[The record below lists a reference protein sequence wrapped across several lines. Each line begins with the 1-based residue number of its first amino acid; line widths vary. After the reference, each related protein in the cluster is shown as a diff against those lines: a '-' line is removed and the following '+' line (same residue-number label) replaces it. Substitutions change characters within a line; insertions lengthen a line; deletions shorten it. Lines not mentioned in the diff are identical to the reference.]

1 LPATVH
7 DVAAHAGVSLTTVH
21 RALHGNGYVRAATR
35 QKVLDA
41 ALAVNYRP
49 NAIAQSL
56 RNQRTGMLGHLVH
69 TIYPNPFFA
78 CVARGVEDRARE
90 LGFAT
95 VTCNTHSSIEAEAD
109 YVELLLRQR
118 SDGII
123 FTSPLSTD
131 NVRHVQQNAVP
142 VCVIER
148 PKDLRDA

>member
-1 LPATVH
+1 MTA
-7 DVAAHAGVSLTTVH
+7 
-21 RALHGNGYVRAATR
+21 RAASR
-35 QKVLDA
+35 A
-41 ALAVNYRP
+41 ALEFFENP
-49 NAIAQSL
+49 AIPSSVIAFT
-56 RNQRTGMLGHLVH
+56 RT
-69 TIYPNPFFA
+69 PA
-78 CVARGVEDRARE
+78 VEDRARE